1 MPATLSKPKEYIL
14 EYANIIKR
22 LNAASNFF
30 ADTAG
35 VDYLEGFSAAEVRAM
50 DSEMCTSVRLFPELK
65 KMGY

>member
-1 MPATLSKPKEYIL
+1 M
-14 EYANIIKR
+14 EYASIIKR

-30 ADTAG
+30 ADTVG

-50 DSEMCTSVRLFPELK
+50 DSEMRTSVRLFPELK